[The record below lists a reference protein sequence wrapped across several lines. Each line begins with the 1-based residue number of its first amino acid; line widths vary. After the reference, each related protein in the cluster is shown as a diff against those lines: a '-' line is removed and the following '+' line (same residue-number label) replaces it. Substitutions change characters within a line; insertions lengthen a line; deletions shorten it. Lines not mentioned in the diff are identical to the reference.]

1 MLQVSQVSSTCVS
14 LSYKMFFDDPAQH
27 VHAMV
32 FRTQET
38 VQKCT
43 TLIEHTPPM

>member
-1 MLQVSQVSSTCVS
+1 
-14 LSYKMFFDDPAQH
+14 MFFDDPAQH

-32 FRTQET
+32 VCTQET
-38 VQKCT
+38 VQKYT